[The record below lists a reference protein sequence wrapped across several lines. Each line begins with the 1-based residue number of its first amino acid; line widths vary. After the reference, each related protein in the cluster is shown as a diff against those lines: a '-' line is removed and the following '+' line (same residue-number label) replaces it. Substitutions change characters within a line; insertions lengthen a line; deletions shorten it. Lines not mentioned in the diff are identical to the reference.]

1 MRALVLRGR
10 VVPPLARGAREGD
23 DLPHRLLRDLR
34 DDAGPHRP
42 PPLPHPTPLPPPLHT
57 PPLPPPLPPVQHLP
71 THLHPRHH
79 RLPRLPKPHD
89 LPLFPHLPHPPL
101 HPPRHHR
108 PPPRDRKDVLDRH
121 QKRLVDRPHRRRNV
135 AVHRRHQLP
144 YAPARLRVLRP
155 LHRPQRRPP
164 YHRNRVPRKLVLLQ

>member
-1 MRALVLRGR
+1 MIVGLQADADFLIGGQGR
-10 VVPPLARGAREGD
+10 HA
-23 DLPHRLLRDLR
+23 LLRDLR

-42 PPLPHPTPLPPPLHT
+42 PHLPLVTQLPKHHPPRHPRLARLPPPHVLPPSPHLH
-57 PPLPPPLPPVQHLP
+57 PPPLP
-71 THLHPRHH
+71 
-79 RLPRLPKPHD
+79 
-89 LPLFPHLPHPPL
+89 
-101 HPPRHHR
+101 PPRHHR

-164 YHRNRVPRKLVLLQ
+164 HHRNRVPRKLVLLQ